1 MVHIYWDKVLKE
13 YRVVVPTQWVGK
25 ATVDAVLSQKDA
37 LDEERYLHYADIHS
51 HNTMP
56 AKFSRDVTRRIWLS
70 GAPSI
75 LMTAS
80 ELATSLSTVV
90 IRPVEARISCNGRF
104 VTIPVSQIIAPLPMD
119 FPGHWADTVHT
130 GRREVA

>member
-1 MVHIYWDKVLKE
+1 M
-13 YRVVVPTQWVGK
+13 
-25 ATVDAVLSQKDA
+25 
-37 LDEERYLHYADIHS
+37 DEERYLHYADIHS

-56 AKFSRDVTRRIWLS
+56 AKFSHTDDLDEKATRVYL
-70 GAPSI
+70 
-75 LMTAS
+75 
-80 ELATSLSTVV
+80 VV
-90 IRPVEARISCNGRF
+90 GRLDRYFPQVEARISCNGRF